1 MNFYL
6 MINECFQSAIKSLS
20 TSKLRSFLTVLGIVI
35 GITSVTVIS
44 SLGNGLQNTIMESF
58 EGLGMDRIQ
67 VMAKDDSL
75 TVSDAELIAQ
85 HENASTVVPYINTG
99 GVVEELGKDEELY
112 VSLNGVSED
121 YLNMMTTDIK
131 FGRFLIEND
140 IANNSKVIVIP
151 DVLAKKY
158 FGYENAIGE
167 TIKVNL
173 GNSSPEFVVVGIVE
187 TDQDSMMFT
196 ASYEAQV
203 PYTTLQYILG
213 AQNKV
218 SGIYV
223 GVLDSEKVSD
233 MPDEIKN
240 MLVIKNG
247 KDGENYLIYNLMQ
260 QMEEIEKS
268 FDSVILFVN
277 AVASIAL
284 LVGSIGI
291 MNIML
296 VTVTER
302 TREIGIRKA
311 LGATKGK
318 IRLQFLIEAVI
329 LSIFGGMIGVM
340 LGYLAAIIVGAN
352 MDVTP
357 AFSPG
362 DILGYITVCALIGI
376 LSGVYPASK
385 ASNLNPID
393 ALRYE

>member
-1 MNFYL
+1 MNLYL
-6 MINECFQSAIKSLS
+6 MITECFQSAIKSLS
-20 TSKLRSFLTVLGIVI
+20 TSKLRSILTVLGIVI

-44 SLGNGLQNTIMESF
+44 SLGNGLQTTIMESF

-67 VMAKDDSL
+67 VISKDNSL
-75 TVSDAELIAQ
+75 TVGDAELIAQ
-85 HENASTVVPYINTG
+85 HENASAVVPYVSVSGRIDDKK
-99 GVVEELGKDEELY
+99 EEDDLN
-112 VSLNGVSED
+112 VTMNGVNED
-121 YLNMMTTDIK
+121 YISMMTSDLK
-131 FGRFLIEND
+131 YGRFLIEND
-140 IANNSKVIVIP
+140 VLNAAKVIVIQ
-151 DVLAKKY
+151 DVVSKKY
-158 FGYENAIGE
+158 FGYENSVGE
-167 TIKVNL
+167 TIKVDF
-173 GNSSPEFVVVGIVE
+173 GDSIQDFVVIGIVE
-187 TDQDSMMFT
+187 TDPDSMVFY
-196 ASYEAQV
+196 ANYEAEV
-203 PYTTLQYILG
+203 PYTTLQNIFGL
-213 AQNKV
+213 QNGV

-223 GVLDSEKVSD
+223 GILDAENVND
-233 MPDEIKN
+233 MPDDIKN

-247 KDGENYLIYNLMQ
+247 TDGDDYVIYNLMQ

-302 TREIGIRKA
+302 TREIGIRKS
-311 LGATKGK
+311 LGATKGN

-329 LSIFGGMIGVM
+329 LSIFGGIIGVL
-340 LGYLAAIIVGAN
+340 LGYLAAIMVGAN

-357 AFSPG
+357 AFSPA
-362 DILGYITVCALIGI
+362 DILGYITICALIGI

>member
-1 MNFYL
+1 
-6 MINECFQSAIKSLS
+6 MITECFQSAIKSLS
-20 TSKLRSFLTVLGIVI
+20 TSKLRSILTVLGIVI

-44 SLGNGLQNTIMESF
+44 SLGNGLQQTIMESF

-67 VMAKDDSL
+67 VISNNNSL
-75 TVSDAELIAQ
+75 TVSDAQLIAQ
-85 HENASTVVPYINTG
+85 HENASTVVPYVSVGGMVDEIN
-99 GVVEELGKDEELY
+99 EEEDLY
-112 VSLNGVSED
+112 VSMNGVTEN
-121 YLNMMTTDIK
+121 YINMMTNDMK
-131 FGRFLIEND
+131 YGRFLLEND
-140 IANNSKVIVIP
+140 ILNASNVVVIQ
-151 DVLAKKY
+151 DALSKKY
-158 FGYENAIGE
+158 FGYENSVGE
-167 TIKVNL
+167 TIRVNF
-173 GNSSPEFVVVGIVE
+173 GDSVQEFVVIGIVE
-187 TDQDSMMFT
+187 TDPDSMMFYPN
-196 ASYEAQV
+196 YEIEV
-203 PYTTLQYILG
+203 PFTTLQNIFGL
-213 AQNKV
+213 QDSVN
-218 SGIYV
+218 GIYV
-223 GVLDSEKVSD
+223 GILDPENVAE
-233 MPDEIKN
+233 MPDDIKN
-240 MLVIKNG
+240 MLVIKNSS
-247 KDGENYLIYNLMQ
+247 DPDDYIVYNLMQ

-311 LGATKGK
+311 LGATKGN

-340 LGYLAAIIVGAN
+340 LGYLAAIMIGAN
-352 MDVTP
+352 MDVVP
-357 AFSPG
+357 AFSPA
-362 DILGYITVCALIGI
+362 DILGYITICAAIGI